1 MNFSDAFKQSGQLC
15 RFSPDGVWLA
25 NAVQHR
31 LVVRDVETLVIGRL
45 FTCLDAIQHIE
56 WSPDSQLIVCGMYK
70 RSLVQVNLF
79 ICLYF
84 SIYVLCKL
92 SGVQVSVVF

>member
-15 RFSPDGVWLA
+15 RFSPDGAWLA

-45 FTCLDAIQHIE
+45 FACLDAIQHIE
-56 WSPDSQLIVCGMYK
+56 WSPDSQFIVCGMYK
-70 RSLVQVNLF
+70 RSLVQVHSLIYLLF
-79 ICLYF
+79 FI
-84 SIYVLCKL
+84 SVLCICFC
-92 SGVQVSVVF
+92 VQSSVVF